1 MAANEIDS
9 DLICN
14 LTKATSIAKNMNAA
28 ANSTYDYV
36 ATRVRWLTLLLYTG
50 AVNSVHGGG
59 AG

>member
-28 ANSTYDYV
+28 ASSTYDYV
-36 ATRVRWLTLLLYTG
+36 ATRVRWLTLLL
-50 AVNSVHGGG
+50 
-59 AG
+59 